1 MTGVDTRT
9 LTRWLR
15 ERGTRP
21 GLLFPPTM
29 PLDEARA
36 NAGCVDMRREVYY
49 RVAPSER
56 ITYGNGDLTILLID
70 VGCWV
75 YEVR

>member
-1 MTGVDTRT
+1 
-9 LTRWLR
+9 
-15 ERGTRP
+15 
-21 GLLFPPTM
+21 M

-75 YEVR
+75 YKVR